1 MDEQAGWTAHG
12 LHWHGGRPY
21 LSARCGERGYE
32 RALVAGERVGWVL
45 AGPRRCTGVWLPGE
59 PERRPCPHRAT
70 IDPDGAAVQ
79 CPACQ
84 AADRGLA
91 LARDQIVDDGRTY
104 RLYLAWLGAGLLKVG
119 LTAEER
125 GNSRL
130 LEQGALAFTF
140 LARGSLPGIR
150 RAELTVSGARLARER
165 YRSQAKL
172 AGWWGLPTAAAR
184 AAELAGLRT
193 RALPLL
199 AGHRIELHPQGEI
212 LDHVEL
218 FGLGAGAPRE
228 YLAVAGLADGAVV
241 GGVARAPIGRHVFLD
256 QPAGP
261 PVLLDTRKLAG
272 WRITSST
279 GSTADDTPTPN
290 PGLRLQR
297 CTEPVGSQEA
307 LF

>member
-21 LSARCGERGYE
+21 LSARCGDRGFERVL
-32 RALVAGERVGWVL
+32 AAGERIGWVL
-45 AGPRRCTGVWLPGE
+45 AGPRQCTGVWLPGE
-59 PERRPCPHRAT
+59 PERRACPHRAT
-70 IDPDGAAVQ
+70 IEPDGAAVQ

-104 RLYLAWLGAGLLKVG
+104 RLYLAWLGTGLLKVG
-119 LTAEER
+119 LTAEQR
-125 GNSRL
+125 GTSRL

-150 RAELTVSGARLARER
+150 RAELTLSGAGLARER
-165 YRSQAKL
+165 FRSTAKT
-172 AGWWGLPTAAAR
+172 AGWWGLPPAATR
-184 AAELAGLRT
+184 SAELAALRA

-199 AGHRIELHPQGEI
+199 GEHGIELFPGGEI
-212 LDHVEL
+212 ADHVPL
-218 FGLGAGAPRE
+218 F
-228 YLAVAGLADGAVV
+228 GLADGAPAEYLEVAGLSDGAV
-241 GGVARAPIGRHVFLD
+241 LTGVARAPIGRHLFLD

-261 PVLLDTRKLAG
+261 PLLLDTRRLAG
-272 WRITSST
+272 WRIGATD
-279 GSTADDTPTPN
+279 TASAD
-290 PGLRLQR
+290 GLRLKR